1 MNLLLQLNQNWFIFL
16 QLCLFDTERNIS
28 LNQQMSIATSLIS
41 ISKASAELYLSEGLE
56 GTIDTFKGNGDSMLK
71 GRSLFQK
78 LELIF
83 QFSPAFLTTLA
94 FRVSCLSII
103 TVFFGFEGFLL
114 QHPSLLWIGVIEA
127 IRTGINFIV
136 AFYFFSHNNRKDRLR
151 NAIHYPTLLILARSY
166 FDSRKESHP
175 KMMAVHMMSTIH
187 YSICL
192 AVTMTWFTILD
203 PSTHLPRWSDHRFF
217 FHDKPGLL
225 VAIISLTFLLGLIS
239 IVFVWRLKH
248 QVKTFAMKEGKMESY
263 WGVDSR
269 QPVLNT
275 IAKIQPTDSH
285 FADY

>member
-1 MNLLLQLNQNWFIFL
+1 MLN
-16 QLCLFDTERNIS
+16 
-28 LNQQMSIATSLIS
+28 
-41 ISKASAELYLSEGLE
+41 
-56 GTIDTFKGNGDSMLK
+56 
-71 GRSLFQK
+71 GRSLFKK
-78 LELIF
+78 LELMI
-83 QFSPAFLTTLA
+83 QFSPAFLTILT
-94 FRVSCLSII
+94 FRVCCLSII
-103 TVFFGFEGFLL
+103 IVFFGHEGFVIM
-114 QHPSLLWIGVIEA
+114 PFGPIGA
-127 IRTGINFIV
+127 IFGAIGAIQAGIN
-136 AFYFFSHNNRKDRLR
+136 FYFFSYNTLQDRFR
-151 NAIHYPTLLILARSY
+151 NAFLYPSLLVLARSY

-175 KMMAVHMMSTIH
+175 KMMALHVMSTIH

-225 VAIISLTFLLGLIS
+225 VATISLTFLLGLIS

>member
-1 MNLLLQLNQNWFIFL
+1 MDRSNWSF
-16 QLCLFDTERNIS
+16 
-28 LNQQMSIATSLIS
+28 
-41 ISKASAELYLSEGLE
+41 
-56 GTIDTFKGNGDSMLK
+56 
-71 GRSLFQK
+71 
-78 LELIF
+78 
-83 QFSPAFLTTLA
+83 
-94 FRVSCLSII
+94 
-103 TVFFGFEGFLL
+103 
-114 QHPSLLWIGVIEA
+114 
-127 IRTGINFIV
+127 RTGINFIV
-136 AFYFFSHNNRKDRLR
+136 AFYFFAHNNRKDRLR
-151 NAIHYPTLLILARSY
+151 NAIQYSSSLLILARSY

-175 KMMAVHMMSTIH
+175 KMMALHVMSTIH

-203 PSTHLPRWSDHRFF
+203 PSTHPPRWSDHRFF
-217 FHDKPGLL
+217 FDDKPGLL

-285 FADY
+285 FTDY